1 MESFRET
8 SHEEFSSE
16 NSEGIK
22 FPLEIKFGLDF
33 QIGNLDWKFEFGL
46 KIETKERSL

>member
-8 SHEEFSSE
+8 FHEGFSSE

-22 FPLEIKFGLDF
+22 FPLEIKFGL
-33 QIGNLDWKFEFGL
+33 E
-46 KIETKERSL
+46 IETKERSLYNIKRYYIHYINR